1 MKKYFFLILGISVLF
16 SCKSR
21 EKELYIPRE
30 KFIAIL
36 TDIHIADAYYS
47 THYHERRTH
56 NDSINL
62 YDGIYKNHGYSKAQ
76 FDTTLKYYSIH
87 SDKFDRI
94 YEEVITRLSKSEQD
108 IYQNRPLDSET
119 SENLW
124 YGKNSWYLPQEGT
137 RKKVPVSLKLK
148 GKGKY
153 IVSFTYKVYPEDQSK
168 NLRLNLYFADSA
180 STKTDTL
187 KSVVYVKDAR
197 TTIVNVSKDLTDS
210 TFTYLRGHILDHDE
224 KYGRWKKHAVIEGFK
239 VYYSP
244 VQ

>member
-1 MKKYFFLILGISVLF
+1 MKKYFFLILGFSVLL
-16 SCKSR
+16 SCTSR
-21 EKELYIPRE
+21 EKELYIPRD

-56 NDSINL
+56 GDSLNL
-62 YDGIYKNHGYSKAQ
+62 YDAIYKNHGYSKAQ

-124 YGKNSWYLPQEGT
+124 YGKNSWYLPQEGD

-153 IVSFTYKVYPEDQSK
+153 VVSFTYKVYPEDQSK
-168 NLRLNLYFADSA
+168 NMRLNLYFSDSA
-180 STKTDTL
+180 STKRDTL
-187 KSVVYVKDAR
+187 KTIVYSKDAR

-210 TFTYLRGHILDHDE
+210 TFTHLKGNILEHDE
-224 KYGRWKKHAVIEGFK
+224 KYGRWKKRVVIEGFK
-239 VYYSP
+239 VFYSP
-244 VQ
+244 MQ